1 MKNYQQQFIERAI
14 QRQVLLFGKFTLKSG
29 RQSPYFFNSGCFDNG
44 ADLSLLGRCYAATL
58 MGSGVEFDQLFGPA
72 YKGIPLVSATAIALD
87 TYHQHQVPYSFDRKE
102 RKDHGE
108 QGWLIGAPLTGK
120 VVLIDDVISAGT
132 AVHQA
137 VPLITEQGGS
147 IAAILIALD
156 RQERGRSQQSA
167 LQEIAHQYDCP
178 VLSIV
183 TLNHLIDYLATQP
196 ALTHTLPLIE
206 AYQQQYGAY

>member
-1 MKNYQQQFIERAI
+1 VSNLINY
-14 QRQVLLFGKFTLKSG
+14 
-29 RQSPYFFNSGCFDNG
+29 
-44 ADLSLLGRCYAATL
+44 LGL
-58 MGSGVEFDQLFGPA
+58 P
-72 YKGIPLVSATAIALD
+72 IPLVSATAIALD
-87 TYHQHQVPYSFDRKE
+87 TYHQRQVPYSFDRKE
-102 RKDHGE
+102 CKDHGE

-120 VVLIDDVISAGT
+120 AVLIDDVISAGT

-167 LQEIAHQYDCP
+167 LQAIAHQYDCP

-196 ALTHTLPLIE
+196 ALAHTLPLIE